1 MFDVELPDFFVN
13 DAISDFFTDDL
24 NGFIEMK
31 SSSYFNSSSFNEFV
45 ELAEEMEDNI
55 IGFVNSQKQKVELF
69 NNTKNKFENNN
80 DILRELNAQVAAFK
94 ISDLGFGF
102 ANSKEQEKTDVKNEF
117 SNRMNGIG
125 GN

>member
-94 ISDLGFGF
+94 VGTKGFGY
-102 ANSKEQEKTDVKNEF
+102 ANSKEKEKTDVKNEF

>member
-69 NNTKNKFENNN
+69 NNTKNKFEGNN
-80 DILRELNAQVAAFK
+80 DILRDLNAQVAAFK
-94 ISDLGFGF
+94 VGTEGFGY
-102 ANSKEQEKTDVKNEF
+102 ANSKEKEKTDVKNEF